1 MQSSPHVAARRP
13 SIDFWKF
20 WAGQTISNLGS
31 SFTNFALPLLI
42 FKLTGSALNLAI
54 ASATTFLPYLLFGLP
69 IGAWVD
75 RIDRKRLMIT
85 TDLLRALVLA
95 SIPLLAALNQLPLW
109 WIYSAGFLI
118 STLSIGFD
126 AAEFAAI
133 PSLVPRDDASA
144 GQALVTANGRI
155 QASYSAATVA
165 GPLLAGLLVAFLS
178 LPALLAI
185 DAFSFIISAGSLV
198 LIKQNFNLSG
208 PPRAGSSIW
217 QDMTE
222 GLRYVLSHPVLR
234 NISLMMALVNF
245 VGSTVYA
252 QLVLFAKD
260 RLSASD
266 TQVGLL
272 YSAGSL
278 GIVLLSLMAGPLR
291 KRWSFSTVA
300 LGALAL
306 QGLLIIGLALTRWYW
321 AGLLIWMLCSGLGIL
336 FNINTGSLR
345 QAIVPNHLL
354 GRVVSIAGVL
364 AWSAIPLGTL
374 LGGLV
379 ITWSGNVAL
388 VYAVIGV
395 VTVILPLLF
404 ALTPL
409 GHAERYMQA
418 SAELVGEGGSLLDE
432 SQ

>member
-1 MQSSPHVAARRP
+1 MPASPKSAAQPP

-31 SFTNFALPLLI
+31 SFTDFAIPLLI
-42 FKLTGSALNLAI
+42 FNLTGSALNLAI

-75 RIDRKRLMIT
+75 RVDRKRLMII

-95 SIPLLAALNQLPLW
+95 SIPTLAALDMLSVW
-109 WIYSAGFLI
+109 WIYAAGFLI
-118 STLSIGFD
+118 STLTIGFNS
-126 AAEFAAI
+126 AEFAAI
-133 PSLVPRDDASA
+133 PSLIPRDDAEA
-144 GQALVTANGRI
+144 GEALVTANGRI
-155 QASYSAATVA
+155 QASYSAATVV
-165 GPLLAGLLVAFLS
+165 GPLLAGLLVAVVS
-178 LPALLAI
+178 LPVLLVI
-185 DAFSFIISAGSLV
+185 DAGSFIISAGSLV
-198 LIKQNFNLSG
+198 LIRQSFNAAG
-208 PPRAGSSIW
+208 PARVATSIW

-222 GLRYVLSHPVLR
+222 GLRYVLGHPVLR

-260 RLSASD
+260 RLLASD
-266 TQVGLL
+266 AQVGFL

-278 GIVLLSLMAGPLR
+278 GVVLLSLAAGPLR

-306 QGLLIIGLALTRWYW
+306 EGLLIVGMALTREYW
-321 AGLLIWMLCSGLGIL
+321 VALPLWMLAAGLGIL

-354 GRVVSIAGVL
+354 GRVISIAGVL

-374 LGGLV
+374 LGGLA

-388 VYAVIGV
+388 VYAAIGIITVVI
-395 VTVILPLLF
+395 PLLF

-409 GHAERYMQA
+409 GHAERYMP
-418 SAELVGEGGSLLDE
+418 GSEQQVLE
-432 SQ
+432 S